1 MVNNNNMRQLSIFT
15 LLLAAIALTAGC
27 TKEETTGPKKKMLT
41 LTFEDSTFSGGDN
54 ENDSVIANSWW
65 AQYIDSPQYGGN
77 LLYGGKGYAWYDN
90 TTTLSS
96 SLPDYWGDGTFF
108 GGGIAISNYVENPIG
123 VTYEKQ
129 LTIGSTPVSGKNF
142 AVCYVATNEAPPFIE
157 FKYGEGVVDNLY
169 VMPTAYTNEIVQNG
183 NAFAPAM
190 SQNGYI
196 RIEATG
202 IDKSGVAVG
211 TIAMYLYDG
220 RMYSSWKKWS
230 LAELGVVKRIEFRM
244 YEGVV
249 ENGQRID
256 STAQYPTY
264 PFYFAIDNITV
275 QK

>member
-1 MVNNNNMRQLSIFT
+1 MRQLSIFT
-15 LLLAAIALTAGC
+15 LLIAAIALTAGC

-54 ENDSVIANSWW
+54 ESDSVIANSWW

-108 GGGIAISNYVENPIG
+108 GGGIAISNYVENPIS

-183 NAFAPAM
+183 NAFASAM

>member
-15 LLLAAIALTAGC
+15 LLISAIALTAGC

-54 ENDSVIANSWW
+54 ESDSVIANSWW

-108 GGGIAISNYVENPIG
+108 GGGIAISNYVENPIS

-183 NAFAPAM
+183 NAFASAM